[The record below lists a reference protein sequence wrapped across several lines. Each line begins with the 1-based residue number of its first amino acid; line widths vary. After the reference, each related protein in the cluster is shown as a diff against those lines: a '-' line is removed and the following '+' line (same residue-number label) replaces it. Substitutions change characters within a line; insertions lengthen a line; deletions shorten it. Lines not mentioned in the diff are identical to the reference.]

1 MKNWRVAI
9 HRIRGLFGKRITDTE
24 LDLEFRAHIE
34 LLTEENIRKGMSP
47 EEARYA
53 ARREFGGLEQ
63 TKELYRDRRGLP
75 FLEAFL
81 QDVHYGVRMLCKNP
95 GFTAV
100 AVLTLAL
107 GIGANT
113 AMFSVMEGVVLA
125 PLRYFQPDRLVMVW
139 ENNPRLPRVYVS
151 HPNFLDWQRTVR
163 SFQQMAAFMEQGLD
177 LTAPGTPEHLNGKE
191 ISSGFFS
198 TLGTELTLGRE
209 FSPEEDRRGVAPVV
223 IISNHFWRNRFD
235 GSPAALGKSVT
246 LDGVEFTIVGVT
258 PPGFRLEDDADV
270 YTPLSQSDPLIL
282 NDRAGHDGIL
292 CVARLKPGVSVSQ
305 GQAEMSTIQNG
316 LDQLYPD
323 ANRDLGI
330 YIEPLKREIVGDVAG
345 TLLLLLGAVGLVLLI
360 ACANVANL
368 LLARSAARAREF
380 AVRSAL
386 GANRARLMRQLL
398 TESVLLSVV
407 GAGLGLLFAIW
418 GVRSVLAAV
427 PEILPRSENISVN
440 VPVLLFT
447 LGVSIIVGILSG
459 LAPVLKSWNAD
470 PQASLK
476 EGGRGST
483 SAHHRAQS
491 SLVIVQTALTLVLLV
506 GAGLLLQTVRH
517 LWNVDAGFDT
527 QHVITF
533 KAGVSHSL
541 TKTASSTRIAYQ
553 QLIERI
559 RKVPGVQAADF
570 TGVVPLSGQGW
581 TMPFWIGS
589 QKPAS
594 LQGAPR
600 LTMFLT
606 GPDYLRTMGIPLLR
620 GRFFTPEDTTKSPC
634 VMVIDSVFARMYFPD
649 SDPLSQT
656 LSAGFSPVG
665 PCRIVGVVGHV
676 KHWMLED
683 PSPSTYTQ
691 NQAYFSLYQDP
702 DKWVQLNYH
711 AATVVVRTPLE
722 PATVMPAI
730 KGAVYGAGGEQ
741 PVYDIQTMQEI
752 VSQSMSSK
760 RFPMILL
767 GVFAALALL
776 LASVGI
782 YGVIS
787 YSVTQ
792 RVHEIGIRMA
802 LGAEKQNVFRLV
814 IGQALRLVL
823 AGLAI
828 GVAAALILTRLLSSF
843 SHLLYGV
850 ATSDPATFF
859 AVSAVLTAVA
869 MLACYIPARRA
880 MRVDPMIAL
889 RYE

>member
-1 MKNWRVAI
+1 
-9 HRIRGLFGKRITDTE
+9 
-24 LDLEFRAHIE
+24 
-34 LLTEENIRKGMSP
+34 
-47 EEARYA
+47 
-53 ARREFGGLEQ
+53 
-63 TKELYRDRRGLP
+63 
-75 FLEAFL
+75 
-81 QDVHYGVRMLCKNP
+81 
-95 GFTAV
+95 
-100 AVLTLAL
+100 
-107 GIGANT
+107 
-113 AMFSVMEGVVLA
+113 
-125 PLRYFQPDRLVMVW
+125 
-139 ENNPRLPRVYVS
+139 
-151 HPNFLDWQRTVR
+151 
-163 SFQQMAAFMEQGLD
+163 
-177 LTAPGTPEHLNGKE
+177 
-191 ISSGFFS
+191 
-198 TLGTELTLGRE
+198 
-209 FSPEEDRRGVAPVV
+209 
-223 IISNHFWRNRFD
+223 
-235 GSPAALGKSVT
+235 
-246 LDGVEFTIVGVT
+246 
-258 PPGFRLEDDADV
+258 
-270 YTPLSQSDPLIL
+270 
-282 NDRAGHDGIL
+282 
-292 CVARLKPGVSVSQ
+292 
-305 GQAEMSTIQNG
+305 
-316 LDQLYPD
+316 
-323 ANRDLGI
+323 
-330 YIEPLKREIVGDVAG
+330 
-345 TLLLLLGAVGLVLLI
+345 
-360 ACANVANL
+360 
-368 LLARSAARAREF
+368 
-380 AVRSAL
+380 
-386 GANRARLMRQLL
+386 
-398 TESVLLSVV
+398 
-407 GAGLGLLFAIW
+407 
-418 GVRSVLAAV
+418 
-427 PEILPRSENISVN
+427 
-440 VPVLLFT
+440 
-447 LGVSIIVGILSG
+447 
-459 LAPVLKSWNAD
+459 
-470 PQASLK
+470 
-476 EGGRGST
+476 
-483 SAHHRAQS
+483 
-491 SLVIVQTALTLVLLV
+491 
-506 GAGLLLQTVRH
+506 
-517 LWNVDAGFDT
+517 
-527 QHVITF
+527 
-533 KAGVSHSL
+533 
-541 TKTASSTRIAYQ
+541 
-553 QLIERI
+553 
-559 RKVPGVQAADF
+559 VQAADF

-649 SDPLSQT
+649 SDPLGQT

-665 PCRIVGVVGHV
+665 PCRIVGVVRHV

-828 GVAAALILTRLLSSF
+828 GVAAALILTRLMSSF

-850 ATSDPATFF
+850 ATNDPATFF
-859 AVSAVLTAVA
+859 AVSAVLTVVA

-880 MRVDPMIAL
+880 MRVDPIIAL